1 MITHKILINDF
12 ISEDYE
18 LIAIHSSM
26 DDYKLAFTLNA
37 VLDIRLKKNDSN
49 IQIEI
54 EEGKSAFSNYIF
66 EDVENDVIW
75 SLIENKTT
83 ILTAKNETSQLFD
96 AVDITVFLLPEY
108 KKADYLLKIENIDY
122 DFNEEEIIGK
132 ILSIKNISTVYALD
146 PTNLKSKN
154 NLIF

>member
-54 EEGKSAFSNYIF
+54 EEGQSAFSNYIF

-122 DFNEEEIIGK
+122 DFNEVEIIEK
-132 ILSIKNISTVYALD
+132 ILAIKNISTVYALD

>member
-66 EDVENDVIW
+66 EDEENDVIW

-132 ILSIKNISTVYALD
+132 ILSIKNISTVYALY

>member
-66 EDVENDVIW
+66 EDEENDVIW

-122 DFNEEEIIGK
+122 DFNEVEIIGK

>member
-37 VLDIRLKKNDSN
+37 VLDIRLKKNDPN

-66 EDVENDVIW
+66 EDEENDVIW

-122 DFNEEEIIGK
+122 DFNEVEIIEK
-132 ILSIKNISTVYALD
+132 ILAIKNVTTVYALD

>member
-66 EDVENDVIW
+66 EDEENDVIW

-132 ILSIKNISTVYALD
+132 ILKKKNISTVYALD

>member
-26 DDYKLAFTLNA
+26 DDYKLAFTLNG

-66 EDVENDVIW
+66 EDEENDVIW

-108 KKADYLLKIENIDY
+108 KKADYLLKIENKD
-122 DFNEEEIIGK
+122 
-132 ILSIKNISTVYALD
+132 
-146 PTNLKSKN
+146 
-154 NLIF
+154 

>member
-54 EEGKSAFSNYIF
+54 EEGKSAFSNYIY
-66 EDVENDVIW
+66 EDEENDVIW

>member
-37 VLDIRLKKNDSN
+37 VLDIRLKKNNFN
-49 IQIEI
+49 IEIEI

-66 EDVENDVIW
+66 EDEENDVIW

-132 ILSIKNISTVYALD
+132 ILSIKNISMVYALD

>member
-66 EDVENDVIW
+66 EDEENDVIW

-132 ILSIKNISTVYALD
+132 ILSIKNISMVYALD